1 MDVHLNVLPVIRLVS
16 ILSILAACLLFAG
29 CASEEP
35 LNFNEHAPVAG
46 EATPAPVSGA
56 RSGWAW

>member
-1 MDVHLNVLPVIRLVS
+1 MNVLPMIRLVS
-16 ILSILAACLLFAG
+16 ILSIFFVCMLFDG

-35 LNFNEHAPVAG
+35 LNFDEHAPVAG
-46 EATPAPVSGA
+46 EATPPPTSGA

>member
-1 MDVHLNVLPVIRLVS
+1 MNAHLNVLPKLRLVS
-16 ILSILAACLLFAG
+16 FFSILLVLLLFAG

-35 LNFNEHAPVAG
+35 LNFEEHAPVAG

-56 RSGWAW
+56 RTGWAW

>member
-1 MDVHLNVLPVIRLVS
+1 MDTHLNVLPVAR
-16 ILSILAACLLFAG
+16 LAAILFLFGACVLVAG

-35 LNFNEHAPVAG
+35 LNFDEHAPVAG
-46 EATPAPVSGA
+46 EATPPPTSGA

>member
-1 MDVHLNVLPVIRLVS
+1 MNAHLNVLPKLRLVS
-16 ILSILAACLLFAG
+16 FFSILLVLLLFSG

-35 LNFNEHAPVAG
+35 LNFEEHAPVAG